1 MLKRKRIV
9 LIGSALFC
17 AAFCFGL
24 ITSASPEPKTAW
36 PSLKGKSNE
45 ELLALVIGHKKARTE
60 DCAQDQVQSSPL
72 DRLWETP
79 PREAALALASE
90 YLEKEVKDRAKFI
103 ISENSNLKPPSHG
116 EVGFRWI
123 SGNYYAPPERG
134 MIVLL
139 YDSGNSKIRLSDF
152 QVLGPVTGDE
162 LERAYSGTDEHPLRA
177 AVAQQTFDIL
187 WWLTRVERVGER
199 IGGTSFSSTDDW
211 GDFWIKPN
219 GPSFNQVLLGSP
231 NGEDLNDEQYS
242 SLPAIAYQLIQ
253 RLIEREGIKPRRPLP
268 TIGHHVDPNADAEFL
283 RLHPNPD
290 GDDPSDVARWAEK
303 MRAILRDPTRYEMY
317 NDVLYALVPTADP
330 SRYKPSV
337 INAALFDL
345 VSRGDD
351 QRAVHEQAAHDAEE
365 EQQKLLSDLAQTRGG
380 KTEEK
385 HRVLSKL
392 AVHEQ
397 SAARTLY
404 LAEDTAGEMLGLR
417 DVVSAFAELLDRA
430 QCPWPKEEGY
440 EFPTSGYLAGAAA
453 IVSKHPQMRGPLLDY
468 VRKQL
473 LNIRQSQV
481 TPEQLFDVIWRADLR
496 ELAPE
501 LRKLATTSPDENEDP
516 AISMSPAPTGNGK
529 FHAARVILLA
539 WREADRLTKTKLDAM
554 LNGYVG
560 RSNAIP
566 EVLRSEFDALPPADQ
581 LRFRNF
587 VTWMRSVE
595 VPWSR
600 AVLEDVFTPHTPRPD
615 VPYER

>member
-1 MLKRKRIV
+1 M
-9 LIGSALFC
+9 FC
-17 AAFCFGL
+17 SAFCFSL
-24 ITSASPEPKTAW
+24 IASASAETKAAW
-36 PSLKGKSNE
+36 PSLKDKSNE
-45 ELLALVIGHKKARTE
+45 ELLALVIGHRKTGTE
-60 DCAQDQVQSSPL
+60 DCAEDQVQPSSL
-72 DRLWETP
+72 DRLWEMP

-90 YLEKEVKDRAKFI
+90 YLEKEVKGRAKFI
-103 ISENSNLKPPSHG
+103 ISENGNLKPPSQG
-116 EVGFRWI
+116 EIGFRWVN
-123 SGNYYAPPERG
+123 GNYDAPPERG
-134 MIVLL
+134 MIVFL
-139 YDSGNSKIRLSDF
+139 YDGGNSKIRLSDF
-152 QVLGPVTGDE
+152 QVLGPVSGDE
-162 LERAYSGTDEHPLRA
+162 LERAYSQADEHPLRA
-177 AVAQQTFDIL
+177 AVAQQTYDIL

-199 IGGTSFSSTDDW
+199 IGGISFSSTDDW

-253 RLIEREGIKPRRPLP
+253 RLIAREGIKPRRPLP
-268 TIGHHVDPNADAEFL
+268 TIGRHVDPNSDAEFL
-283 RLHPNPD
+283 RLHPKPD
-290 GDDPSDVARWAEK
+290 SDDPADSARWAEE
-303 MRAILRDPTRYEMY
+303 MRAILRNPARYEMY

-330 SRYKPSV
+330 SRYKAPV
-337 INAALFDL
+337 INNTLFDL
-345 VSRGDD
+345 MRRGDD
-351 QRAVHEQAAHDAEE
+351 ERAVHEKAARDAEA
-365 EQQKLLSDLAQTRGG
+365 EQQKLLSDLPQTRGG

-397 SAARTLY
+397 SAARTVY
-404 LAEDTAGEMLGLR
+404 LAQDTAGEMLGLR

-430 QCPWPKEEGY
+430 QCPRPKGGGY
-440 EFPTSGYLAGAAA
+440 EFPTSGYLTGAAA
-453 IVSKHPQMRGPLLDY
+453 IVSKHPQMRGPLLEY
-468 VRKQL
+468 VQKQL
-473 LNIRQSQV
+473 ADIRGSQV
-481 TPEQLFDVIWRADLR
+481 TPAQLFDLIWRSDLR

-501 LRKLATTSPDENEDP
+501 LQKLATTSPNENEDP
-516 AISMSPAPTGNGK
+516 SISMSPAPTGTGK

-539 WREADRLTKTKLDAM
+539 WREADPLTKTKFDAM

-600 AVLEDVFTPHTPRPD
+600 RVLEDVFTSHTPRPD
-615 VPYER
+615 LPFER